1 MLGYKGHQPKT
12 HSKLMTK
19 SKDQLPRRITHQ
31 ENCRNHYITH
41 LRHIQLENDYLTFKL
56 ADLINAYRPHTD
68 PSYDDHTDKRYVS
81 KLSMKDLIK
90 QAQELT

>member
-1 MLGYKGHQPKT
+1 ML
-12 HSKLMTK
+12 
-19 SKDQLPRRITHQ
+19 
-31 ENCRNHYITH
+31 
-41 LRHIQLENDYLTFKL
+41 KL

-90 QAQELT
+90 QAHELT